1 MIPRDILFNFKN
13 KMIIEQVIINTEK
26 SRKEFLQE
34 IGFELGD
41 SVLLTSW
48 ITELSNQEIRSFK
61 KKSQLKVL
69 RERDKKSIIFK
80 ERL

>member
-1 MIPRDILFNFKN
+1 
-13 KMIIEQVIINTEK
+13 MIIEQVIINTEK